1 MLISRIFTSLVLYI
15 CLFSTIN
22 EILSL
27 FIDDHYLK
35 FPGINYH
42 TIDSKPAQNNIVRCR
57 SWELSNSVV
66 TFMRLVFFISSS
78 YHRDTNNQCSVFFE
92 FLKRYIFFFL
102 LMNSLWFKNILG
114 CLEICFFC
122 FAFLLF
128 LKLNFFR
135 FLCICAC
142 VICNSFYIFFL
153 SIGIF
158 ICSIFHICSS
168 CVWWNRL
175 AQSLYDFLIFENF
188 G

>member
-1 MLISRIFTSLVLYI
+1 M
-15 CLFSTIN
+15 
-22 EILSL
+22 
-27 FIDDHYLK
+27 
-35 FPGINYH
+35 
-42 TIDSKPAQNNIVRCR
+42 RCR

-135 FLCICAC
+135 FLCICAR
-142 VICNSFYIFFL
+142 VIGNSFYIFFL

-188 G
+188 GSDFYRC

>member
-1 MLISRIFTSLVLYI
+1 MRY
-15 CLFSTIN
+15 CY
-22 EILSL
+22 
-27 FIDDHYLK
+27 YLLMIIIWN
-35 FPGINYH
+35 FPGST
-42 TIDSKPAQNNIVRCR
+42 TILLIQDQLKTISCRCR
-57 SWELSNSVV
+57 SWEKNNSVI
-66 TFMRLVFFISSS
+66 TFIRCFFFISSS
-78 YHRDTNNQCSVFFE
+78 YHRDSNNQCSVFLE

-102 LMNSLWFKNILG
+102 LLNSLWFKNILG
-114 CLEICFFC
+114 CLENCFFC

-128 LKLNFFR
+128 LELNFFR
-135 FLCICAC
+135 FLCICAH

-153 SIGIF
+153 PIGIF